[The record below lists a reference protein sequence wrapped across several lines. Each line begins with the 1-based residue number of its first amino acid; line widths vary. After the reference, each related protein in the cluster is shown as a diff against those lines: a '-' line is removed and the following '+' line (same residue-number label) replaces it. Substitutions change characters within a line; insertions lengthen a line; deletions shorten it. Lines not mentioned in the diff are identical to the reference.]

1 MKFFFKNACYIK
13 KYYYICSVNQL
24 KQNKMENFKNLD
36 ELLNSEEFNTFFNV
50 EEEEKEL
57 KKEGWTLKE
66 VREFAES
73 INKKK

>member
-1 MKFFFKNACYIK
+1 
-13 KYYYICSVNQL
+13 
-24 KQNKMENFKNLD
+24 MENFKNLD

-73 INKKK
+73 MNK